1 MTQQPNSVDCGVYA
15 LLFAE
20 RLLQH
25 YGEYTIAARIDRN
38 KKKDDLF
45 PFLQFEAKCAD
56 DLRAQIQT
64 IVDALT
70 KSTVQTQAEVQT
82 LEEESDDSDIE
93 VVGMD
98 IKPKT
103 PTRSVKRPYSSASD
117 VRAAPLP
124 KKAPRVLTNAIPSV
138 SPFPQFQPDYYTQL
152 TPVFH
157 PVYLMP
163 QLIQPPVILSP
174 LCPAPERSLP
184 VAPNHTLS
192 PCKVLPICGV
202 VTTPAQRIGTPFTPR
217 PSSVVIGGFSSLPA
231 RRSFLVCST
240 NTPNRTLRRL
250 LPFGNEAAA
259 PCAATA
265 SECSSFLPFTP
276 PPFSTLLQNHVLQ
289 HRLSS
294 RVRQVQERHQLL
306 YNRVGKRVACS
317 SLPPLPP
324 TADVQL
330 RRGSDLAL
338 PEQRNEGKHAG
349 VLQLVVGEVQD
360 AQVRQEAELHDV
372 QELQQ
377 SVVAQVVACVGGEE
391 YAILMRESSSSRGQ
405 LLLRIIETKYHTPF
419 SPIWLSAGERGMGD
433 ALVRSRMRR
442 LG

>member
-64 IVDALT
+64 IVDALA

-93 VVGMD
+93 VVDVD

-103 PTRSVKRPYSSASD
+103 PTRSVKRPYSSPSD
-117 VRAAPLP
+117 VRAVPLP

-174 LCPAPERSLP
+174 LCPVLERSMP

-231 RRSFLVCST
+231 RSFLVCST
-240 NTPNRTLRRL
+240 NTPTELFDGFFHLVTRQQRPPQQLLRNALLFYPSLL
-250 LPFGNEAAA
+250 LPVLLFSRITYFNTG
-259 PCAATA
+259 
-265 SECSSFLPFTP
+265 SP
-276 PPFSTLLQNHVLQ
+276 P
-289 HRLSS
+289 
-294 RVRQVQERHQLL
+294 E
-306 YNRVGKRVACS
+306 
-317 SLPPLPP
+317 
-324 TADVQL
+324 
-330 RRGSDLAL
+330 
-338 PEQRNEGKHAG
+338 
-349 VLQLVVGEVQD
+349 
-360 AQVRQEAELHDV
+360 
-372 QELQQ
+372 
-377 SVVAQVVACVGGEE
+377 
-391 YAILMRESSSSRGQ
+391 
-405 LLLRIIETKYHTPF
+405 
-419 SPIWLSAGERGMGD
+419 
-433 ALVRSRMRR
+433 
-442 LG
+442 